1 MIYPNV
7 LLTDL
12 SCGLLSWCQYSLL
25 AAPRHLLAPRFHFT
39 TPLVSGLFYIAPG
52 CGFLLGTVLGGRYSD
67 LTVRKWINIRDG
79 LRIPQDRL
87 RSGAIAFFFLIPASS
102 LIYSWGLQYE
112 VGGLALPIVTAFFCA
127 AGLLVAFASL
137 NTYCAEVLPKQ
148 RAEVIASKYMVQY
161 TFSAIGSAAI
171 VPLIDAIGV
180 GLAGTIGVIFALIAG
195 TLTFVTANY
204 GINMQIWVERKL
216 RPNGN
221 EKLPL

>member
-7 LLTDL
+7 FLTDL

-52 CGFLLGTVLGGRYSD
+52 FGFLAGTVVGGRFSD
-67 LTVRKWINIRDG
+67 LTVRKWIKIRGG

-87 RSGAIAFFFLIPASS
+87 RSGGIAFFFIIPASS

-112 VGGLALPIVTAFFCA
+112 VGVLALPIVTAFFCA

-161 TFSAIGSAAI
+161 TFSAVGSAAI

-180 GLAGTIGVIFALIAG
+180 GLAGTIGVVFALAAG
-195 TLTFVTANY
+195 VLTFVTANY
-204 GINMQIWVERKL
+204 GLNMQVWVQKKL
-216 RPNGN
+216 QPGDKG
-221 EKLPL
+221 KLPS